1 MSLTA
6 KLQFGDNGF
15 GLYSAEYMVADFK
28 CHISRRH
35 NKARPDSHPKC
46 ESLEMSVVVPGRED
60 LNLYEW
66 FVNRSP
72 MSGHILI
79 ELSTPAQSSGSEI
92 KEVRFEDGVCF
103 AISEEYSIGEKRRR
117 IIRLSVAVAALT
129 VDRVGF

>member
-1 MSLTA
+1 M
-6 KLQFGDNGF
+6 
-15 GLYSAEYMVADFK
+15 
-28 CHISRRH
+28 
-35 NKARPDSHPKC
+35 
-46 ESLEMSVVVPGRED
+46 VVPGRED

-72 MSGHILI
+72 MSGRILI